1 MNRNPAQESASER
14 IVALAIP
21 KSSCAMV
28 PKRTATVAAVIN
40 DKMGIITRPMPAQ

>member
-1 MNRNPAQESASER
+1 MKRNPALESASER

-28 PKRTATVAAVIN
+28 PNRTATAAAVIN
-40 DKMGIITRPMPAQ
+40 DKMGIITRPIRAQ